1 MPGTQKKDPKYDWI
15 GYERKHRLKVKRDD
29 IVRLL
34 DSTES
39 REELIEKLMD
49 FRCTFKS
56 V

>member
-1 MPGTQKKDPKYDWI
+1 MPGTQKEDPKYDWV

-49 FRCTFKS
+49 FRCTFKR